1 MYTSA
6 STSDKPATATGT
18 GSPSI
23 GELVSDWLS
32 TTGDRVGAI
41 TRLAMAEARLAAIS
55 AALMAFLAV
64 LAALF
69 VFAAWGLGIAGIV
82 HLFLELGVTLWVV
95 LFVIAVVHV
104 LGAVA
109 LWSAAM
115 RLGRHVEF
123 RATQR
128 QLFESTGQTS

>member
-1 MYTSA
+1 MQPQATTPDNASNAEQASA
-6 STSDKPATATGT
+6 A
-18 GSPSI
+18 SI
-23 GELVSDWLS
+23 GELVADWLS
-32 TTGDRVGAI
+32 TTGDRVNAV

-55 AALMAFLAV
+55 AALMAFLAM

-69 VFAAWGLGIAGIV
+69 VFAAWGLAIAGAV
-82 HLFLELGVTLWVV
+82 HMFLDLGVALWAV
-95 LFVIAVVHV
+95 LLAIAVVHI

-128 QLFESTGQTS
+128 QLFKDSGEPS

>member
-1 MYTSA
+1 
-6 STSDKPATATGT
+6 
-18 GSPSI
+18 
-23 GELVSDWLS
+23 
-32 TTGDRVGAI
+32 
-41 TRLAMAEARLAAIS
+41 MAEARLAAIS

-69 VFAAWGLGIAGIV
+69 VFAAWGLAIAGVV
-82 HLFLELGVTLWVV
+82 HVFLDLTVALWAVLLTLA
-95 LFVIAVVHV
+95 IVHV

-128 QLFESTGQTS
+128 QLFDDNKETS

>member
-1 MYTSA
+1 MDTRA
-6 STSDKPATATGT
+6 STPDEPANATAT

-23 GELVSDWLS
+23 GELVADWLS
-32 TTGDRVGAI
+32 TTGNRVGAV

-69 VFAAWGLGIAGIV
+69 VFAAWGLGIAGTV
-82 HLFLELGVTLWVV
+82 HLFLDLGITLWVV
-95 LFVIAVVHV
+95 LLAIAVVHV

-128 QLFESTGQTS
+128 QLFELTEQQS